1 MKSLKKICII
11 ISVLIFLCF
20 EITYCQTSVIPKVY
34 VQINNPN
41 LFSTKDF
48 NDMVK
53 LIKGRLSKDFNEAWQ
68 ACESNIGG
76 LLYCYRDAFNQYKNL
91 IQNQFNNKF
100 VIHFDFTQ
108 DFLLYYITKGG
119 HSKLNKANFPGNH
132 SGSARPAPS
141 PYNEITIYN
150 VYAPQW
156 SMIKFS
162 KNTTKCSYEYI
173 ISDVSKYL
181 CDNGMKS
188 MDDYDLLKT
197 YNWNISG
204 TTSISIKNMIIH
216 EMFHIVLVLAS
227 NKNLQSRFA
236 DEATVSDTVDL
247 ISPLSGGKGT
257 YGYSYEFISWLL
269 DNQSSI
275 TIPIPF
281 RTVTQYIK
289 DDFYNVDG
297 INRKFNPQPTKD
309 LKYDQKGYTLGGY
322 LNYWDNTT
330 VNDSRCTK
338 MEKYVIPPKCC
349 I

>member
-1 MKSLKKICII
+1 MKIIKKIFPIVCFFIFSSFGIIYSQTVNIPRVVII
-11 ISVLIFLCF
+11 INNLNHFSKQGYFYMIDLIRKRL
-20 EITYCQTSVIPKVY
+20 TQ
-34 VQINNPN
+34 
-41 LFSTKDF
+41 DF
-48 NDMVK
+48 ND
-53 LIKGRLSKDFNEAWQ
+53 AWK

-76 LLYCYRDAFNQYKNL
+76 LLYCYRNAFSEYKNL

-100 VIHFDFTQ
+100 VIHFDFTD
-108 DFLLYYITKGG
+108 DFVLFHILKGG

-132 SGSARPAPS
+132 SGSALTIPN

-156 SMIKFS
+156 SMIKYS

-181 CDNGMKS
+181 CDNGLKS
-188 MDDYDLLKT
+188 RDDYDLLKK

-204 TTSISIKNMIIH
+204 TTSLSIRNMIIH
-216 EMFHIVLVLAS
+216 EMFHIVLALS
-227 NKNLQSRFA
+227 LNKNLQSRFP
-236 DEATVSDTVDL
+236 DEATVSDTVAL

-257 YGYSYEFISWLL
+257 YGYAYEFISWLL

-281 RTVTQYIK
+281 KTVTKYIK
-289 DDFYNVDG
+289 DDFYNTDG
-297 INRKFNPQPTKD
+297 INRKFNPQPSKD

-322 LNYWDNTT
+322 LDFFDNTT
-330 VNDSRCTK
+330 ANDSRCTEMK
-338 MEKYVIPPKCC
+338 KYVIPPKCC
-349 I
+349 K